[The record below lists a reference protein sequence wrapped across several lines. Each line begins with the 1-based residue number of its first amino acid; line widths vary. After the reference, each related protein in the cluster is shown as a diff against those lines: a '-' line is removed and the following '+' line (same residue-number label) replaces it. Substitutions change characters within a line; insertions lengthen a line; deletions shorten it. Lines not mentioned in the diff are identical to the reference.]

1 MRISKAK
8 SRVFIA
14 ASLVLGSS
22 IFASANASPG
32 HETESSSSA
41 ASGKS
46 HGASA
51 INSEAKTSNPPRST
65 SSGPRSADDY
75 DVIDHSTKS
84 GHTVNKGSSSE
95 SQKKSLEGQDH
106 TDPQAHIH
114 AGPHNR
120 D

>member
-22 IFASANASPG
+22 IFASANANPG

-41 ASGKS
+41 ASGKT
-46 HGASA
+46 HAAAA
-51 INSEAKTSNPPRST
+51 INSESKTGNPPGST

-75 DVIDHSTKS
+75 DVIDHSAKS
-84 GHTVNKGSSSE
+84 GQTSSKGSSSE
-95 SQKKSLEGQDH
+95 SQKKSLEGEDH